1 MSSADLEQQRPPL
14 GNLQVLVCYLSLCN
28 HCTGDTGNLQEDEKL
43 KEMIYSIYNYVSA
56 QKERDGGEDAR

>member
-14 GNLQVLVCYLSLCN
+14 GNLQVLVTCLPG
-28 HCTGDTGNLQEDEKL
+28 TTDGDTGNLQEDEKL

>member
-1 MSSADLEQQRPPL
+1 METFR
-14 GNLQVLVCYLSLCN
+14 YLFVTCLPV
-28 HCTGDTGNLQEDEKL
+28 TTDGDTDNLQEDEKL

>member
-14 GNLQVLVCYLSLCN
+14 GNLQVLVTCLPVT
-28 HCTGDTGNLQEDEKL
+28 TGDTDTGNLQEDEKL